1 MEQENQVN
9 EAVESQ
15 VSPSGTG
22 PFVGAIIIILLMAAG
37 AFYFWNSKS
46 DSANN
51 NPPPLI
57 LGNDTEAEVP
67 SNDPASGL
75 PQQQTSDS
83 PESINADIQAMNFDQ
98 FNSQNDVSLQGF
110 QQSAQ

>member
-22 PFVGAIIIILLMAAG
+22 PFVGAIIIILLMAVG

-46 DSANN
+46 GSENN

-57 LGNDTEAEVP
+57 LGNDTASADV
-67 SNDPASGL
+67 SSDTASGL
-75 PQQQTSDS
+75 PPQQTSDS
-83 PESINADIQAMNFDQ
+83 PESINADLEAMNLNQ
-98 FNSQNDVSLQGF
+98 FNSQNDANLQGF
-110 QQSAQ
+110 QRSAQ